1 MFDDVI
7 PTTPAIQISVRDP
20 GLEAS
25 TGSKKKYE
33 YLNQKGYLEIPG
45 RGTLKLRVNLP
56 DQEKTFTLD
65 EIKTALMNG
74 DVEKEDKWRKIADL
88 TNAMVGQ
95 IFNNIAADC
104 EGEFGDKTRITEKET
119 RDTNKDV
126 QLVDH
131 DATDAVVSRKDTP
144 DETEIVKNFN
154 ELVQK
159 IGQIAGDVLS
169 SAPGAG
175 DGVTMKINQNQVGST
190 GVVDQEE
197 QVAIERPFS
206 SSLKVWNQL
215 LRDGKGEDG
224 GITRDFLTGLYNRV
238 PDLSE
243 RVSDNNLLKAKKV
256 QEDLNEA
263 TQGHQEKISQ
273 MEDEFMTLL
282 TSGDLSLANGQD
294 APDGLALQRIIEMA
308 DKKIAEKRKLA
319 DAEDQDLAIMENQ
332 LVKLK
337 ELASSGLEDQISISL
352 EGSSPIADDE
362 LDLRE
367 LANDLLKMKDL
378 EENLFSMEGQLELKK
393 LVDGDVRN
401 FIAMKEEVDGGYEE
415 LLAEATTFE
424 KDIEPLFAE
433 VKKDIIIKTFGRHFG
448 KIGPARQKMI
458 LDKVELLRAD
468 VDERLNKVSIDDEDG
483 ELPNTVVIYR
493 GCLERAQER
502 LKEFAEG
509 TLATE
514 YPHRA
519 SVLKE
524 WEGLKEYIFTRPP
537 EVAPIVPLLE
547 SLEGDVGTPPPTAEE
562 EEV

>member
-401 FIAMKEEVDGGYEE
+401 FIAMKEEVDGEYEE

-483 ELPNTVVIYR
+483 ELTNTV
-493 GCLERAQER
+493 
-502 LKEFAEG
+502 
-509 TLATE
+509 
-514 YPHRA
+514 
-519 SVLKE
+519 
-524 WEGLKEYIFTRPP
+524 
-537 EVAPIVPLLE
+537 
-547 SLEGDVGTPPPTAEE
+547 
-562 EEV
+562 